1 MRLARLGRVM
11 KKRFLVCGIRGAER
25 RNVSNFFVS
34 KDDEGLRFCEALVSG
49 EGEAK
54 KILST
59 YEIDEIIVI
68 GSVSLL
74 GEKGASAAGVKMAL
88 NDGIDVMTADVS
100 NLSGFDFFRYRMTQF
115 TMGINIDLAD
125 SLDQI
130 EPARR
135 EELVAFAR
143 SLGTD
148 TSALLPALF
157 AGKSVR
163 SKFDKAASSLSLED
177 LDWLFRY
184 LFCETG
190 SFSRMSPQSQNLAVP
205 ISFVPIS
212 SSLGFEDVTLF
223 QDLIARLLQE
233 PGTEAELYVDLH
245 GLPTEASAVC
255 ASTLYSLSDDPNAR
269 IHIAATASV
278 HHADLPGFSWVD
290 MQQRHYRIDKLM
302 AGIRSFLNN
311 GKTDILRSYWD
322 EAKQAN
328 PKLENRY
335 VDEILMAMGYV
346 DAGISLCNIDELAT
360 GLLALRRLLNHPEQ
374 APEASQE
381 EDAFVVMM
389 LRESVLRDYG
399 ALMDETGGGLDP
411 FELVKWGFSKKF
423 FQQVI
428 TIIESLIPAQLIA
441 RGVLYPATSDEE
453 VLAYKKAVNMHYWDG
468 LPSQRWTFK
477 DLDHYFIKFYARFAV
492 DYRNRAVPPNTQY
505 ARARVASVFGKSLEQ
520 FNVLP
525 AHSLLTD
532 ENLLADILER
542 YYSLGSFRNT
552 VNHAERVD
560 DVASSLAPVS
570 PIWKQAETLIGGF
583 IECYEK
589 VLAAIG
595 DRHPDDLKP
604 LVQAEFKEYFFNHG
618 PKCDPDYNMVA
629 GYIANNRARPRRP
642 SFGQGAGNANAGN
655 GGPRGGNS
663 GANRTGNGNGG
674 NRGGNGNGS
683 GGGNGGGNRTGN
695 GNGGFQGTTSAP
707 VPGAPGGENMTVTVS
722 LPKTAFEQLK
732 SAGSGPKGGKQK
744 KGEVVVRIS
753 FE

>member
-1 MRLARLGRVM
+1 M

-25 RNVSNFFVS
+25 RNVSSFFVS
-34 KDDEGLRFCEALVSG
+34 KEDEGLRFCEALVSG

-59 YEIDEIIVI
+59 YEIDEIIVV

-74 GEKGASAAGVKMAL
+74 GEKGAAAAGKKMAL
-88 NDGIDVMTADVS
+88 NDDIDVMTADVS

-115 TMGINIDLAD
+115 TMGVSIDLAD
-125 SLDQI
+125 SLGEMD
-130 EPARR
+130 PARR

-163 SKFDKAASSLSLED
+163 SKFDKAAGELSLED

-184 LFCETG
+184 LYCETG
-190 SFSRMSPQSQNLAVP
+190 SFSRMCPKTQNLSVP

-223 QDLIARLLQE
+223 QDLIASLLKE
-233 PGTEAELYVDLH
+233 PGTEAELYIDFH
-245 GLPTEASAVC
+245 GLPTEAAGVC

-269 IHIAATASV
+269 IHIAGSASV
-278 HHADLPGFSWVD
+278 HNADLPGFSWVD

-311 GKTDILRSYWD
+311 GKTDILRSYWE
-322 EAKQAN
+322 EAKLAN
-328 PKLENRY
+328 PKLENHY

-346 DAGISLCNIDELAT
+346 DAGISLCNTDELMT

-374 APEASQE
+374 APEPSQE

-399 ALMDETGGGLDP
+399 ALMDDSAEGLDP

-441 RGVLYPATSDEE
+441 RGVIYPATTDEE

-468 LPSQRWTFK
+468 LPSQRWMFK
-477 DLDHYFIKFYARFAV
+477 DLDHYFVKFYARFAV
-492 DYRNRAVPPNTQY
+492 DYRSRAVPPNTQY
-505 ARARVASVFGKSLEQ
+505 TRARVASVFGRSLEQ
-520 FNVLP
+520 MNVLP
-525 AHSLLTD
+525 AHSLLAD
-532 ENLLADILER
+532 EDLLADILER
-542 YYSLGSFRNT
+542 YYNLGSFRNT
-552 VNHAERVD
+552 VNHAERID
-560 DVASSLAPVS
+560 DAATSLEPVS
-570 PIWKQAETLIGGF
+570 PIWKQAEKLIGGF

-595 DRHPDDLKP
+595 DKRPDDLKP

-618 PKCDPDYNMVA
+618 PKCDPEYNTVV
-629 GYIANNRARPRRP
+629 GYTANNRARPRRRN
-642 SFGQGAGNANAGN
+642 F
-655 GGPRGGNS
+655 GGP
-663 GANRTGNGNGG
+663 
-674 NRGGNGNGS
+674 NRGGNGNG
-683 GGGNGGGNRTGN
+683 GGYRGGNGGGYR
-695 GNGGFQGTTSAP
+695 GNGGNNNGGYQGSTSAP
-707 VPGAPGGENMTVTVS
+707 VPGAAAGENVTVTVS
-722 LPKTAFEQLK
+722 LPKSALDDLK
-732 SAGSGPKGGKQK
+732 SDKSK
-744 KGEVVVRIS
+744 KGELVVRLS

>member
-1 MRLARLGRVM
+1 M

-25 RNVSNFFVS
+25 RNVSSFFVS
-34 KDDEGLRFCEALVSG
+34 KEDEGLRFCEALVSG

-59 YEIDEIIVI
+59 YEIDEIIVV

-74 GEKGASAAGVKMAL
+74 GEKGAAAAGKKMAL
-88 NDGIDVMTADVS
+88 NDDIDVMTADVS

-115 TMGINIDLAD
+115 TMGVSIDLAD
-125 SLDQI
+125 SLGEMD
-130 EPARR
+130 PARR

-163 SKFDKAASSLSLED
+163 SKFDKAAGELSLED

-184 LFCETG
+184 LYCETG
-190 SFSRMSPQSQNLAVP
+190 SFSRMCPKTQNLSVP

-223 QDLIARLLQE
+223 QDLIASLLKE
-233 PGTEAELYVDLH
+233 PGTEAELYIDFH
-245 GLPTEASAVC
+245 GLPTEAAGVC

-269 IHIAATASV
+269 IHIAASASV

-311 GKTDILRSYWD
+311 GKTDILRSYWE
-322 EAKQAN
+322 EAKLAN
-328 PKLENRY
+328 PKLENHY

-346 DAGISLCNIDELAT
+346 DAGISLCNTDELMT

-374 APEASQE
+374 APEPSQE

-399 ALMDETGGGLDP
+399 ALMDDSAEGLDP

-441 RGVLYPATSDEE
+441 RGVIYPATTDEE

-468 LPSQRWTFK
+468 LPSQRWMFK
-477 DLDHYFIKFYARFAV
+477 DLDHYFVKFYARFAV
-492 DYRNRAVPPNTQY
+492 DYRSRAVPPNTQY
-505 ARARVASVFGKSLEQ
+505 TRARVASVFGKSLEQ
-520 FNVLP
+520 MNVLP

-542 YYSLGSFRNT
+542 YYNLGSFRNT
-552 VNHAERVD
+552 VNHAERID
-560 DVASSLAPVS
+560 DAATSLEPVS
-570 PIWKQAETLIGGF
+570 PIWKQAEKLIGGF

-595 DRHPDDLKP
+595 DKRPDDLKP

-618 PKCDPDYNMVA
+618 PKCDPEYNTVV
-629 GYIANNRARPRRP
+629 GYTANNRARPRRRN
-642 SFGQGAGNANAGN
+642 F
-655 GGPRGGNS
+655 GGP
-663 GANRTGNGNGG
+663 
-674 NRGGNGNGS
+674 NRGGNGNG
-683 GGGNGGGNRTGN
+683 GGYRGNGGGYR
-695 GNGGFQGTTSAP
+695 GNGGNNNGGHQGSTSAS
-707 VPGAPGGENMTVTVS
+707 VPGAAAGENVTVTVS
-722 LPKTAFEQLK
+722 LPKSALDDLK
-732 SAGSGPKGGKQK
+732 SDKSK
-744 KGEVVVRIS
+744 KGELVVRLS

>member
-1 MRLARLGRVM
+1 M

-25 RNVSNFFVS
+25 RNVSSFFVS
-34 KDDEGLRFCEALVSG
+34 KEDEGLRFCEALVSG

-59 YEIDEIIVI
+59 YEIDEIIVV

-74 GEKGASAAGVKMAL
+74 GEKGAAAAGKKMAL
-88 NDGIDVMTADVS
+88 NDDIDVMTADVS

-115 TMGINIDLAD
+115 TMGVSIDLAD
-125 SLDQI
+125 SLGEMD
-130 EPARR
+130 PARR

-163 SKFDKAASSLSLED
+163 SKFDKAAGELSLED

-184 LFCETG
+184 LYCETG
-190 SFSRMSPQSQNLAVP
+190 SFSRMCPKTQNLSVP

-223 QDLIARLLQE
+223 QDLIASLLKE
-233 PGTEAELYVDLH
+233 PGTEAELYIDFH
-245 GLPTEASAVC
+245 GLPTEAAGVC

-269 IHIAATASV
+269 IHIAASASV

-311 GKTDILRSYWD
+311 GKTDILRSYWE
-322 EAKQAN
+322 EAKLAN
-328 PKLENRY
+328 PKLENHY

-346 DAGISLCNIDELAT
+346 DAGISLCNTDELMT

-374 APEASQE
+374 APEPSQE

-399 ALMDETGGGLDP
+399 ALMDDTAEGLDP

-441 RGVLYPATSDEE
+441 RGVIYPAATDEE

-468 LPSQRWTFK
+468 LPSQRWMFK
-477 DLDHYFIKFYARFAV
+477 DLDHYFVKFYARFAV
-492 DYRNRAVPPNTQY
+492 DYRSRAVPPNTQY
-505 ARARVASVFGKSLEQ
+505 TRARVASVFGKSLEQ
-520 FNVLP
+520 MNVLP

-542 YYSLGSFRNT
+542 YYNLGSFRNT
-552 VNHAERVD
+552 VNHAERID
-560 DVASSLAPVS
+560 DAATSLEPVS
-570 PIWKQAETLIGGF
+570 PIWKQAEKLIGGF

-595 DRHPDDLKP
+595 DKRPDDLKP

-618 PKCDPDYNMVA
+618 PKCDPEYNTVV
-629 GYIANNRARPRRP
+629 GYTANNRARPRRRN
-642 SFGQGAGNANAGN
+642 F
-655 GGPRGGNS
+655 GGP
-663 GANRTGNGNGG
+663 
-674 NRGGNGNGS
+674 NRGGNGNG
-683 GGGNGGGNRTGN
+683 GGGYRGGNGGGYR
-695 GNGGFQGTTSAP
+695 GNGGNNNGGYQGSTSAP
-707 VPGAPGGENMTVTVS
+707 VPGAAAGENVTVTVS
-722 LPKTAFEQLK
+722 LPKSALDDLK
-732 SAGSGPKGGKQK
+732 SDKSK
-744 KGEVVVRIS
+744 KGELVVRLS

>member
-1 MRLARLGRVM
+1 M

-25 RNVSNFFVS
+25 RNVSSFFVS
-34 KDDEGLRFCEALVSG
+34 KEDEGLRFCEALVSG

-59 YEIDEIIVI
+59 YEIDEIIVV

-74 GEKGASAAGVKMAL
+74 GEKGAAAAGKKMAL
-88 NDGIDVMTADVS
+88 NDDIDVMTADVS

-115 TMGINIDLAD
+115 TMGVSIDLAD
-125 SLDQI
+125 SLGEMD
-130 EPARR
+130 PARR

-163 SKFDKAASSLSLED
+163 SKFDKGAGELSLED

-184 LFCETG
+184 LYCETG
-190 SFSRMSPQSQNLAVP
+190 SFSRMCPKTQNLSVP

-223 QDLIARLLQE
+223 QDLIASLLKE
-233 PGTEAELYVDLH
+233 PGTEAELYIDFH
-245 GLPTEASAVC
+245 GLPTEAAGVC

-269 IHIAATASV
+269 IHIAASASV

-311 GKTDILRSYWD
+311 GKTDILRSYWE
-322 EAKQAN
+322 EAKLAN
-328 PKLENRY
+328 PKLENHY

-346 DAGISLCNIDELAT
+346 DAGISLCNTDELMT

-374 APEASQE
+374 APEPSQE

-399 ALMDETGGGLDP
+399 ALMDDSAEGLDP

-441 RGVLYPATSDEE
+441 RGVIYPATTDEE

-468 LPSQRWTFK
+468 LPSQRWMFK
-477 DLDHYFIKFYARFAV
+477 DLDHYFVKFYARFAV
-492 DYRNRAVPPNTQY
+492 DYRSRAVPPNTQY
-505 ARARVASVFGKSLEQ
+505 TRARVASVFGKSLEQ
-520 FNVLP
+520 MNVLP

-542 YYSLGSFRNT
+542 YYNLGSFRNT
-552 VNHAERVD
+552 VNHAERID
-560 DVASSLAPVS
+560 DAATSLEPVS
-570 PIWKQAETLIGGF
+570 PIWKQAEKLIGGF

-595 DRHPDDLKP
+595 DKRPDDLKP

-618 PKCDPDYNMVA
+618 PKCDPEYNTVV
-629 GYIANNRARPRRP
+629 GYTANNRARPRRRN
-642 SFGQGAGNANAGN
+642 F
-655 GGPRGGNS
+655 GGP
-663 GANRTGNGNGG
+663 
-674 NRGGNGNGS
+674 NRGGNGNG
-683 GGGNGGGNRTGN
+683 GGGYRGGNGGGYRGGSGN
-695 GNGGFQGTTSAP
+695 NNGGYQGSTSAP
-707 VPGAPGGENMTVTVS
+707 VPGAAAGENVTVTVS
-722 LPKTAFEQLK
+722 LPKSALDDLK
-732 SAGSGPKGGKQK
+732 SDKSK
-744 KGEVVVRIS
+744 KGELVVRLS

>member
-1 MRLARLGRVM
+1 M

-25 RNVSNFFVS
+25 RNVSSFFVS
-34 KDDEGLRFCEALVSG
+34 KEDEGLRFCEALVSG

-59 YEIDEIIVI
+59 YEIDEIIVV

-74 GEKGASAAGVKMAL
+74 GEKGAAAAGKKMAL
-88 NDGIDVMTADVS
+88 NDDIDVMTADVS

-115 TMGINIDLAD
+115 TMDVSIDLAD
-125 SLDQI
+125 SLGEMD
-130 EPARR
+130 PARR

-163 SKFDKAASSLSLED
+163 SKFDKGAGELSLED

-184 LFCETG
+184 LYCETG
-190 SFSRMSPQSQNLAVP
+190 SFSRMCPKTQNLSVP

-223 QDLIARLLQE
+223 QDLIASLLKE
-233 PGTEAELYVDLH
+233 PGTEAELYIDFH
-245 GLPTEASAVC
+245 GLPTEAAGVC

-269 IHIAATASV
+269 IHIAASASV

-311 GKTDILRSYWD
+311 GKTDILRSYWE
-322 EAKQAN
+322 EAKLAN
-328 PKLENRY
+328 PKLENHY

-346 DAGISLCNIDELAT
+346 DAGISLCNTDELMT

-374 APEASQE
+374 APEPSQE

-399 ALMDETGGGLDP
+399 ALMDDTAEGLDP

-441 RGVLYPATSDEE
+441 RGVIYPATTDEE

-468 LPSQRWTFK
+468 LPSQRWMFK
-477 DLDHYFIKFYARFAV
+477 DLDHYFVKFYARFAV
-492 DYRNRAVPPNTQY
+492 DYRSRAVPPNTQY
-505 ARARVASVFGKSLEQ
+505 TRARVASVFGKSLEQ
-520 FNVLP
+520 MNVLP

-542 YYSLGSFRNT
+542 YYNLGSFRNT
-552 VNHAERVD
+552 VNHAERID
-560 DVASSLAPVS
+560 DAATSLEPVS
-570 PIWKQAETLIGGF
+570 PIWKQAEKLIGGF

-595 DRHPDDLKP
+595 DKRPDDLKP

-618 PKCDPDYNMVA
+618 PKCDPEYNTVV
-629 GYIANNRARPRRP
+629 GYTANNRARPRRRN
-642 SFGQGAGNANAGN
+642 F
-655 GGPRGGNS
+655 GGP
-663 GANRTGNGNGG
+663 
-674 NRGGNGNGS
+674 NRGGNGNG
-683 GGGNGGGNRTGN
+683 GGYRGNGGGYR
-695 GNGGFQGTTSAP
+695 GNGGNNNGGHQGSTSAP
-707 VPGAPGGENMTVTVS
+707 VPGAAAGENVTVTVS
-722 LPKTAFEQLK
+722 LPKSALDDLK
-732 SAGSGPKGGKQK
+732 PDKSK
-744 KGEVVVRIS
+744 KGELVVRLS

>member
-1 MRLARLGRVM
+1 M

-25 RNVSNFFVS
+25 RNVSSFFVS
-34 KDDEGLRFCEALVSG
+34 KEDEGLRFCEALVSG

-59 YEIDEIIVI
+59 YEIDEIIVV

-74 GEKGASAAGVKMAL
+74 GEKGAAAAGKKMAL
-88 NDGIDVMTADVS
+88 NDDIDVMTADVS

-115 TMGINIDLAD
+115 TMGVSIDLAD
-125 SLDQI
+125 SLGEMD
-130 EPARR
+130 PARR

-163 SKFDKAASSLSLED
+163 SKFDKGAGELSLED

-184 LFCETG
+184 LYCETG
-190 SFSRMSPQSQNLAVP
+190 SFSRMCPKTQNLSVP

-223 QDLIARLLQE
+223 QDLIASLLKE
-233 PGTEAELYVDLH
+233 PGTEAELYIDFH
-245 GLPTEASAVC
+245 GLPTEAAGVC

-269 IHIAATASV
+269 IHIAASASV

-311 GKTDILRSYWD
+311 GKTDILRSYWE
-322 EAKQAN
+322 EAKLAN
-328 PKLENRY
+328 PKLENHY

-346 DAGISLCNIDELAT
+346 DAGISLCNTDELMT

-374 APEASQE
+374 APEPSQE

-399 ALMDETGGGLDP
+399 ALMDDSAEGLDP

-441 RGVLYPATSDEE
+441 RGVIYPATSDEE

-468 LPSQRWTFK
+468 LPSQRWMFK
-477 DLDHYFIKFYARFAV
+477 DLDHYFVKFYARFAV
-492 DYRNRAVPPNTQY
+492 DYRSRAVPPNTQY
-505 ARARVASVFGKSLEQ
+505 TRARVASVFGKSLEQ
-520 FNVLP
+520 MNVLP
-525 AHSLLTD
+525 AHSLLAD

-542 YYSLGSFRNT
+542 YYNLGSFRNT
-552 VNHAERVD
+552 VNHAERID
-560 DVASSLAPVS
+560 DAATSLEPVS
-570 PIWKQAETLIGGF
+570 PIWKQAEKLIGGF

-595 DRHPDDLKP
+595 DKRPDDLKP

-618 PKCDPDYNMVA
+618 PKCDPEYNTVV
-629 GYIANNRARPRRP
+629 GYTANNRARPRRRN
-642 SFGQGAGNANAGN
+642 F
-655 GGPRGGNS
+655 GGP
-663 GANRTGNGNGG
+663 
-674 NRGGNGNGS
+674 NRGGNGNG
-683 GGGNGGGNRTGN
+683 GGGYRGGNGGGYRGGSGN
-695 GNGGFQGTTSAP
+695 NNGGHQGSTSAP
-707 VPGAPGGENMTVTVS
+707 VPGAAAGENVTVTVS
-722 LPKTAFEQLK
+722 LPKSALDDLK
-732 SAGSGPKGGKQK
+732 SDKSK
-744 KGEVVVRIS
+744 KGELVVRLS

>member
-1 MRLARLGRVM
+1 M

-25 RNVSNFFVS
+25 RNVSSFFVS
-34 KDDEGLRFCEALVSG
+34 KEDEGLRFCEALVSG

-59 YEIDEIIVI
+59 YEIDEIIVV

-74 GEKGASAAGVKMAL
+74 GEKGAAAAGKKMAL
-88 NDGIDVMTADVS
+88 NDDIDVMTADVS

-115 TMGINIDLAD
+115 TMGVSIDLAD
-125 SLDQI
+125 SLGEMD
-130 EPARR
+130 PARR

-163 SKFDKAASSLSLED
+163 SKFDKGAGELSLED

-184 LFCETG
+184 LYCETG
-190 SFSRMSPQSQNLAVP
+190 SFSRMCPKTQNLSVP

-223 QDLIARLLQE
+223 QDLIASLLKE
-233 PGTEAELYVDLH
+233 PGTEAELYIDFH
-245 GLPTEASAVC
+245 GLPTEAAGVC

-269 IHIAATASV
+269 IHIAASASV

-311 GKTDILRSYWD
+311 GKTDILRSYWE
-322 EAKQAN
+322 EAKLAN
-328 PKLENRY
+328 PKLENHY

-346 DAGISLCNIDELAT
+346 DAGISLCNTDELMT

-374 APEASQE
+374 APEPSQE

-399 ALMDETGGGLDP
+399 ALMDDSAEGLDP

-441 RGVLYPATSDEE
+441 RGVIYPATSDEE

-468 LPSQRWTFK
+468 LPSQRWMFK
-477 DLDHYFIKFYARFAV
+477 DLDHYFVKFYARFAV
-492 DYRNRAVPPNTQY
+492 DYRSRAVPPNTQY
-505 ARARVASVFGKSLEQ
+505 TRARVASVFGKSLEQ
-520 FNVLP
+520 MNVLP
-525 AHSLLTD
+525 AHSLLAD

-542 YYSLGSFRNT
+542 YYNLGSFRNT
-552 VNHAERVD
+552 VNHAERID
-560 DVASSLAPVS
+560 DAATSLEPVS
-570 PIWKQAETLIGGF
+570 PIWKQAEKLIGGF

-595 DRHPDDLKP
+595 DKRPDDLKP

-618 PKCDPDYNMVA
+618 PKCDPEYNTVV
-629 GYIANNRARPRRP
+629 GYTANNRARPRRRN
-642 SFGQGAGNANAGN
+642 F
-655 GGPRGGNS
+655 GGP
-663 GANRTGNGNGG
+663 
-674 NRGGNGNGS
+674 NRGGNGNG
-683 GGGNGGGNRTGN
+683 GGGYRGGNGGGGYR
-695 GNGGFQGTTSAP
+695 GNGGNNNGGHQGSTSAP
-707 VPGAPGGENMTVTVS
+707 VPGAAAGENVTVTVS
-722 LPKTAFEQLK
+722 LPKSALDDLK
-732 SAGSGPKGGKQK
+732 SDKSK
-744 KGEVVVRIS
+744 KGELVVRLS

>member
-1 MRLARLGRVM
+1 M

-25 RNVSNFFVS
+25 RNVSSFFVS
-34 KDDEGLRFCEALVSG
+34 KEDEGLRFCEALVSG

-59 YEIDEIIVI
+59 YEIDEIIVV

-74 GEKGASAAGVKMAL
+74 GEKGAAAAGKKMAL
-88 NDGIDVMTADVS
+88 NDDIDVMTADVS

-115 TMGINIDLAD
+115 TMGVSIDLAD
-125 SLDQI
+125 SLGEMD
-130 EPARR
+130 PARR

-163 SKFDKAASSLSLED
+163 SKFDKGAGELSLED

-184 LFCETG
+184 LYCETG
-190 SFSRMSPQSQNLAVP
+190 SFSRMCPKTQNLSVP

-223 QDLIARLLQE
+223 QDLIASLLKE
-233 PGTEAELYVDLH
+233 PGTEAELYIDFH
-245 GLPTEASAVC
+245 GLPTEAAGVC

-269 IHIAATASV
+269 IHIAASASV

-311 GKTDILRSYWD
+311 GKTDILRSYWE
-322 EAKQAN
+322 EAKLAN
-328 PKLENRY
+328 PKLENHY

-346 DAGISLCNIDELAT
+346 DAGISLCNTDELMT

-374 APEASQE
+374 APEPSQE

-399 ALMDETGGGLDP
+399 ALMDDSAEGLDP

-441 RGVLYPATSDEE
+441 RGVIYPATSDEE

-468 LPSQRWTFK
+468 LPSQRWMFK
-477 DLDHYFIKFYARFAV
+477 DLDHYFVKFYARFAV
-492 DYRNRAVPPNTQY
+492 DYRSRAVPPNTQY
-505 ARARVASVFGKSLEQ
+505 TRARVASVFGKSLEQ
-520 FNVLP
+520 MNVLP
-525 AHSLLTD
+525 AHSLLAD
-532 ENLLADILER
+532 EDLLADILER
-542 YYSLGSFRNT
+542 YYNLGSFRNT
-552 VNHAERVD
+552 VNHAERID
-560 DVASSLAPVS
+560 DAATSLEPVS
-570 PIWKQAETLIGGF
+570 PIWKQAEKLIGGF

-595 DRHPDDLKP
+595 DKRPDDLKP

-618 PKCDPDYNMVA
+618 PKCDPEYNTVV
-629 GYIANNRARPRRP
+629 GYTANNRARPRRRN
-642 SFGQGAGNANAGN
+642 F
-655 GGPRGGNS
+655 GGP
-663 GANRTGNGNGG
+663 
-674 NRGGNGNGS
+674 NRGGNGNG
-683 GGGNGGGNRTGN
+683 GGGYRGGNGGGGYRGGSGN
-695 GNGGFQGTTSAP
+695 NNGGYQGSTSAP
-707 VPGAPGGENMTVTVS
+707 VPGAAAGENVTVTVS
-722 LPKTAFEQLK
+722 LPKSALDDLK
-732 SAGSGPKGGKQK
+732 SDKSK
-744 KGEVVVRIS
+744 KGELVVRLS

>member
-1 MRLARLGRVM
+1 M

-25 RNVSNFFVS
+25 RNVSSFFVS
-34 KDDEGLRFCEALVSG
+34 KEDEGLRFCEALVSG

-59 YEIDEIIVI
+59 YEIDEIIVV

-74 GEKGASAAGVKMAL
+74 GEKGAAAAGKKMAL
-88 NDGIDVMTADVS
+88 NDDIDVMTADVS

-115 TMGINIDLAD
+115 TMGVSIDLAD
-125 SLDQI
+125 SLGEMD
-130 EPARR
+130 PARR

-163 SKFDKAASSLSLED
+163 SKFDKGAGELSLED

-184 LFCETG
+184 LYCETG
-190 SFSRMSPQSQNLAVP
+190 SFSRMCPKTQNLSVP

-223 QDLIARLLQE
+223 QDLIASLLKE
-233 PGTEAELYVDLH
+233 PGTEAELYIDFH
-245 GLPTEASAVC
+245 GLPTEAAGVC

-269 IHIAATASV
+269 IHIAASASV

-311 GKTDILRSYWD
+311 GKTDILRSYWE
-322 EAKQAN
+322 EAKLAN
-328 PKLENRY
+328 PKLENHY

-346 DAGISLCNIDELAT
+346 DAGISLCNTDELMT

-374 APEASQE
+374 APEPSQE

-399 ALMDETGGGLDP
+399 ALMDDTAEGLDP

-441 RGVLYPATSDEE
+441 RGVIYPATSDEE

-468 LPSQRWTFK
+468 LPSQRWMFK
-477 DLDHYFIKFYARFAV
+477 DLDHYFVKFYARFAV
-492 DYRNRAVPPNTQY
+492 DYRSRAVPPNTQY
-505 ARARVASVFGKSLEQ
+505 TRARVASVFGKSLEQ
-520 FNVLP
+520 MNVLP
-525 AHSLLTD
+525 AHSLLAD
-532 ENLLADILER
+532 EDLLADILER
-542 YYSLGSFRNT
+542 YYNLGSFRNT
-552 VNHAERVD
+552 VNHAERID
-560 DVASSLAPVS
+560 DAATSLEPVS
-570 PIWKQAETLIGGF
+570 PIWKQAEKLIGGF

-595 DRHPDDLKP
+595 DKRPDDLKP

-618 PKCDPDYNMVA
+618 PKCDPEYNTVV
-629 GYIANNRARPRRP
+629 GYTANNRARPRRRN
-642 SFGQGAGNANAGN
+642 F
-655 GGPRGGNS
+655 GGP
-663 GANRTGNGNGG
+663 
-674 NRGGNGNGS
+674 NRGGNGNG
-683 GGGNGGGNRTGN
+683 GGGYRGGNGGGGYR
-695 GNGGFQGTTSAP
+695 GNGGNNNGGHQGSTSAP
-707 VPGAPGGENMTVTVS
+707 VPGAAAGENVTVTVS
-722 LPKTAFEQLK
+722 LPKSALDDLK
-732 SAGSGPKGGKQK
+732 SDKSK
-744 KGEVVVRIS
+744 KGELVVRLS

>member
-1 MRLARLGRVM
+1 M

-25 RNVSNFFVS
+25 RNVSSFFVS
-34 KDDEGLRFCEALVSG
+34 KEDEGLRFCEALVSG

-59 YEIDEIIVI
+59 YEIDEIIVV

-74 GEKGASAAGVKMAL
+74 GEKGAAAAGKKMAL
-88 NDGIDVMTADVS
+88 NDDIDVMTADVS

-115 TMGINIDLAD
+115 TMGVSIDLAD
-125 SLDQI
+125 SLGEMD
-130 EPARR
+130 PARR

-163 SKFDKAASSLSLED
+163 SKFDKAAGELSLED

-184 LFCETG
+184 LYCETG
-190 SFSRMSPQSQNLAVP
+190 SFSRMCPKTQNLSVP

-223 QDLIARLLQE
+223 QDLIASLLKE
-233 PGTEAELYVDLH
+233 PGTEAELYIDFH
-245 GLPTEASAVC
+245 GLPTEAAGVC

-269 IHIAATASV
+269 IHIAASASV

-311 GKTDILRSYWD
+311 GKTDILRSYWE
-322 EAKQAN
+322 EAKLAN
-328 PKLENRY
+328 PKLENHY

-346 DAGISLCNIDELAT
+346 DAGISLCNTDELMT

-374 APEASQE
+374 APEPSQE

-399 ALMDETGGGLDP
+399 ALMDDSAEGLDP

-441 RGVLYPATSDEE
+441 RGVIYPATTDEE
-453 VLAYKKAVNMHYWDG
+453 VLAYKKAVNLHYWDG
-468 LPSQRWTFK
+468 LPSQRWMFK
-477 DLDHYFIKFYARFAV
+477 DLDHYFVKFYARFAV
-492 DYRNRAVPPNTQY
+492 DYRSRAVPPNTQY
-505 ARARVASVFGKSLEQ
+505 TRARVASVFGKSLEQ
-520 FNVLP
+520 MNVLP

-542 YYSLGSFRNT
+542 YYNLGSFRNT
-552 VNHAERVD
+552 VNHAERID
-560 DVASSLAPVS
+560 DAATSLEPVS
-570 PIWKQAETLIGGF
+570 PIWKQAEKLIGGF

-595 DRHPDDLKP
+595 DKRPDDLKP

-618 PKCDPDYNMVA
+618 PKCDPEYNTVV
-629 GYIANNRARPRRP
+629 GYTANNRARPRRRN
-642 SFGQGAGNANAGN
+642 F
-655 GGPRGGNS
+655 GGP
-663 GANRTGNGNGG
+663 
-674 NRGGNGNGS
+674 NRGGNGNG
-683 GGGNGGGNRTGN
+683 GGGYRGGNGGGYR
-695 GNGGFQGTTSAP
+695 GNGGNNNGGYQGSTSAP
-707 VPGAPGGENMTVTVS
+707 VPGAAAGENVTVTVS
-722 LPKTAFEQLK
+722 LPKSALDDLK
-732 SAGSGPKGGKQK
+732 SDKSK
-744 KGEVVVRIS
+744 KGEFVVRLS

>member
-1 MRLARLGRVM
+1 M

-25 RNVSNFFVS
+25 RNVSSFFVS
-34 KDDEGLRFCEALVSG
+34 KEDEGLRFCEALVSG

-59 YEIDEIIVI
+59 YEIDEIIVV

-74 GEKGASAAGVKMAL
+74 GEKGAAAAGKKMAL
-88 NDGIDVMTADVS
+88 NDDIDVMTADVS

-115 TMGINIDLAD
+115 TMGVSIDLAD
-125 SLDQI
+125 SLGEMD
-130 EPARR
+130 PARR

-163 SKFDKAASSLSLED
+163 SKFDKGAGELSLED

-184 LFCETG
+184 LYCETG
-190 SFSRMSPQSQNLAVP
+190 SFSRMCPKTQNLSVP

-223 QDLIARLLQE
+223 QDLIASLLKE
-233 PGTEAELYVDLH
+233 PGTEAELYIDFH
-245 GLPTEASAVC
+245 GLPTEAAGVC

-269 IHIAATASV
+269 IHIAASASV

-311 GKTDILRSYWD
+311 GKTDILRSYWE
-322 EAKQAN
+322 EAKLAN
-328 PKLENRY
+328 PKLENHY

-346 DAGISLCNIDELAT
+346 DAGISLCNTDELMT

-374 APEASQE
+374 APEPSQE

-399 ALMDETGGGLDP
+399 ALMDDSAEGLDP

-441 RGVLYPATSDEE
+441 RGVIYPATSDEE

-468 LPSQRWTFK
+468 LPSQRWMFK
-477 DLDHYFIKFYARFAV
+477 DLDHYFVKFYARFAV
-492 DYRNRAVPPNTQY
+492 DYRSRAVPPNTQY
-505 ARARVASVFGKSLEQ
+505 TRARVASVFGKSLEQ
-520 FNVLP
+520 MNVLP
-525 AHSLLTD
+525 AHSLLAD

-542 YYSLGSFRNT
+542 YYNLGSFRNT
-552 VNHAERVD
+552 VNHAERID
-560 DVASSLAPVS
+560 DAATSLEPVS
-570 PIWKQAETLIGGF
+570 PIWKQAEKLIGGF

-595 DRHPDDLKP
+595 DKRPDDLKP

-618 PKCDPDYNMVA
+618 PKCDPEYNTVV
-629 GYIANNRARPRRP
+629 GYTANNRARPRRRN
-642 SFGQGAGNANAGN
+642 F
-655 GGPRGGNS
+655 GGP
-663 GANRTGNGNGG
+663 
-674 NRGGNGNGS
+674 NRGGNGNG
-683 GGGNGGGNRTGN
+683 GGGYRGGNGGGGYRGGSGN
-695 GNGGFQGTTSAP
+695 NNGGYQGSTSAP
-707 VPGAPGGENMTVTVS
+707 VPGAAAGENVTVTVS
-722 LPKTAFEQLK
+722 LPKSALDDLK
-732 SAGSGPKGGKQK
+732 SDKSK
-744 KGEVVVRIS
+744 KGELVVRLS

>member
-1 MRLARLGRVM
+1 M

-25 RNVSNFFVS
+25 RNVSSFFVS
-34 KDDEGLRFCEALVSG
+34 KEDEGLRFCEALVSG

-59 YEIDEIIVI
+59 YEIDEIIVV

-74 GEKGASAAGVKMAL
+74 GEKGSAAAGKKMAL
-88 NDGIDVMTADVS
+88 NDDIDVMTADVS

-115 TMGINIDLAD
+115 TMGVSIDLAD
-125 SLDQI
+125 SLGEMD
-130 EPARR
+130 PARR

-163 SKFDKAASSLSLED
+163 SKFDKGAGELSLED

-184 LFCETG
+184 LYCETG
-190 SFSRMSPQSQNLAVP
+190 SFSRMCPKTQNLSVP

-223 QDLIARLLQE
+223 QDLIASLLKE
-233 PGTEAELYVDLH
+233 PGTEAELYIDFH
-245 GLPTEASAVC
+245 GLPTEAAGVC

-269 IHIAATASV
+269 IHIAASASV

-311 GKTDILRSYWD
+311 GKTDILRSYWE
-322 EAKQAN
+322 EAKLAN
-328 PKLENRY
+328 PKLENHY

-346 DAGISLCNIDELAT
+346 DAGISLCNTDELMT

-374 APEASQE
+374 APEPSQE

-399 ALMDETGGGLDP
+399 ALMDDSAEGLDP

-441 RGVLYPATSDEE
+441 RGVIYPATSDEE

-468 LPSQRWTFK
+468 LPSQRWMFK
-477 DLDHYFIKFYARFAV
+477 DLDHYFVKFYARFAV
-492 DYRNRAVPPNTQY
+492 DYRSRAVPPNTQY
-505 ARARVASVFGKSLEQ
+505 TRARVASVFGRSLEQ
-520 FNVLP
+520 MNVLP

-542 YYSLGSFRNT
+542 YYNLGSFRNT
-552 VNHAERVD
+552 VNHAERID
-560 DVASSLAPVS
+560 DAATSLEPVS
-570 PIWKQAETLIGGF
+570 PIWKQAEKLIGGF

-595 DRHPDDLKP
+595 DKRPDDLKP

-618 PKCDPDYNMVA
+618 PKCDPEYNTVV
-629 GYIANNRARPRRP
+629 GYTANNRARPRRRN
-642 SFGQGAGNANAGN
+642 F
-655 GGPRGGNS
+655 GGPNRGS
-663 GANRTGNGNGG
+663 NGNGG
-674 NRGGNGNGS
+674 GGYR
-683 GGGNGGGNRTGN
+683 GGNGGGGYRGGSGN
-695 GNGGFQGTTSAP
+695 NNGGYQGSTSAP
-707 VPGAPGGENMTVTVS
+707 VPGAAAGENVTVTVS
-722 LPKTAFEQLK
+722 LPKSALDDLK
-732 SAGSGPKGGKQK
+732 SDKSK
-744 KGEVVVRIS
+744 KGELVVRLS

>member
-1 MRLARLGRVM
+1 M

-25 RNVSNFFVS
+25 RNVSSFFVS
-34 KDDEGLRFCEALVSG
+34 KEDEGLRFCEALVSG

-59 YEIDEIIVI
+59 YEIDEIIVV

-74 GEKGASAAGVKMAL
+74 GEKGAAAAGKKMAL
-88 NDGIDVMTADVS
+88 NDDIDVMTADVS

-115 TMGINIDLAD
+115 TMGVSIDLAD
-125 SLDQI
+125 SLGEMD
-130 EPARR
+130 PARR

-163 SKFDKAASSLSLED
+163 SKFDKAAGELSLED

-184 LFCETG
+184 LYCETG
-190 SFSRMSPQSQNLAVP
+190 SFSRMCPKTQNLSVP

-223 QDLIARLLQE
+223 QDLIASLLKE
-233 PGTEAELYVDLH
+233 PGTEAELYIDFH
-245 GLPTEASAVC
+245 GLPTEAAGVC

-269 IHIAATASV
+269 IHIAASASV

-311 GKTDILRSYWD
+311 GKTDILRSYWE
-322 EAKQAN
+322 EAKLAN
-328 PKLENRY
+328 PKLENHY

-346 DAGISLCNIDELAT
+346 DAGISLCNTDELMT

-374 APEASQE
+374 APEPSQE

-399 ALMDETGGGLDP
+399 ALMDDTAEGLDP

-441 RGVLYPATSDEE
+441 RGVIYPATTDEE

-468 LPSQRWTFK
+468 LPSQRWMFK
-477 DLDHYFIKFYARFAV
+477 DLDHYFVKFYARFAV
-492 DYRNRAVPPNTQY
+492 DYRSRAVPPNTQY
-505 ARARVASVFGKSLEQ
+505 TRARVASVFGKSLEQ
-520 FNVLP
+520 MNVLP

-542 YYSLGSFRNT
+542 YYNLGSFRNT
-552 VNHAERVD
+552 VNHAERID
-560 DVASSLAPVS
+560 DAATSLEPVS
-570 PIWKQAETLIGGF
+570 PIWKQAEKLIGGF

-589 VLAAIG
+589 VLATIG
-595 DRHPDDLKP
+595 DKRPDDLKP

-618 PKCDPDYNMVA
+618 PKCDPEYNTVV
-629 GYIANNRARPRRP
+629 GYTANNRARPRRRN
-642 SFGQGAGNANAGN
+642 F
-655 GGPRGGNS
+655 GGPNRGS
-663 GANRTGNGNGG
+663 NGNGG
-674 NRGGNGNGS
+674 GGYR
-683 GGGNGGGNRTGN
+683 GGNGGGGYRGGSGN
-695 GNGGFQGTTSAP
+695 NNGGYQGSTSAP
-707 VPGAPGGENMTVTVS
+707 VPGAAAGENVTVTVS
-722 LPKTAFEQLK
+722 LPKSALDDLK
-732 SAGSGPKGGKQK
+732 SDKSK
-744 KGEVVVRIS
+744 KGELVVRLS

>member
-1 MRLARLGRVM
+1 M

-25 RNVSNFFVS
+25 RNVSSFFVS
-34 KDDEGLRFCEALVSG
+34 KEDEGLRFCEALVSG

-59 YEIDEIIVI
+59 YEIDEIIVV

-74 GEKGASAAGVKMAL
+74 GEKGAAAAGKKMAL
-88 NDGIDVMTADVS
+88 NDDIDVMTADVS

-115 TMGINIDLAD
+115 TMGVSIDLAD
-125 SLDQI
+125 SLGEMD
-130 EPARR
+130 PARR

-163 SKFDKAASSLSLED
+163 SKFDKAAGELSLED

-184 LFCETG
+184 LYCETG
-190 SFSRMSPQSQNLAVP
+190 SFSRMCPKTQNLSVP

-223 QDLIARLLQE
+223 QDLIASLLKE
-233 PGTEAELYVDLH
+233 PGTEAELYIDFH
-245 GLPTEASAVC
+245 GLPTEAAGVC

-269 IHIAATASV
+269 IHIAASASV

-311 GKTDILRSYWD
+311 GKTDILRSYWE
-322 EAKQAN
+322 EAKLAN
-328 PKLENRY
+328 PKLENHY

-346 DAGISLCNIDELAT
+346 DAGISLCNTDELMT

-374 APEASQE
+374 APEPSQE

-399 ALMDETGGGLDP
+399 ALMDDTAEGLDP

-441 RGVLYPATSDEE
+441 RGVIYPATTDEE

-468 LPSQRWTFK
+468 LPSQRWMFK
-477 DLDHYFIKFYARFAV
+477 DLDHYFVKFYARFAV
-492 DYRNRAVPPNTQY
+492 DYRSRAVPPNTQY
-505 ARARVASVFGKSLEQ
+505 TRARVASVFGKSLEQ
-520 FNVLP
+520 MNVLP

-542 YYSLGSFRNT
+542 YYNLGSFRNT
-552 VNHAERVD
+552 VNHAERID
-560 DVASSLAPVS
+560 DAATSLEPVS
-570 PIWKQAETLIGGF
+570 PIWKQAEKLIGGF

-595 DRHPDDLKP
+595 DKRPDDLKP

-618 PKCDPDYNMVA
+618 PKCDPEYNTVV
-629 GYIANNRARPRRP
+629 GYTANNRARPRRRN
-642 SFGQGAGNANAGN
+642 F
-655 GGPRGGNS
+655 GGP
-663 GANRTGNGNGG
+663 
-674 NRGGNGNGS
+674 NRGGNGNG
-683 GGGNGGGNRTGN
+683 GGYRGNGGGYR
-695 GNGGFQGTTSAP
+695 GNGGNNNGGHQGSTSAP
-707 VPGAPGGENMTVTVS
+707 VPGAAAGENVTVTVS
-722 LPKTAFEQLK
+722 LPKSALDDLK
-732 SAGSGPKGGKQK
+732 PDKSK
-744 KGEVVVRIS
+744 KGELVVRLS

>member
-1 MRLARLGRVM
+1 M

-25 RNVSNFFVS
+25 RNVSSFFVS
-34 KDDEGLRFCEALVSG
+34 KEDEGLRFCEALVSG

-59 YEIDEIIVI
+59 YEIDEIIVV

-74 GEKGASAAGVKMAL
+74 GEKGAAAAGKKMAL
-88 NDGIDVMTADVS
+88 NDDIDVMTADVS

-115 TMGINIDLAD
+115 TMGVSIDLAD
-125 SLDQI
+125 SLGEMD
-130 EPARR
+130 PARR

-163 SKFDKAASSLSLED
+163 SKFDKGAGELSLED

-184 LFCETG
+184 LYCETG
-190 SFSRMSPQSQNLAVP
+190 SFSRMCPKTQNLSVP

-223 QDLIARLLQE
+223 QDLIASLLKE
-233 PGTEAELYVDLH
+233 PGTEAELYIDFH
-245 GLPTEASAVC
+245 GLPTEAAGVC

-269 IHIAATASV
+269 IHIAASASV

-311 GKTDILRSYWD
+311 GKTDILRSYWE
-322 EAKQAN
+322 EAKLAN
-328 PKLENRY
+328 PKLENHY

-346 DAGISLCNIDELAT
+346 DAGISLCNTDELMT

-374 APEASQE
+374 APEPSQE

-399 ALMDETGGGLDP
+399 ALMDDSAEGLDP

-441 RGVLYPATSDEE
+441 RGVIYPATSDEE

-468 LPSQRWTFK
+468 LPSQRWMFK
-477 DLDHYFIKFYARFAV
+477 DLDHYFVKFYARFAV
-492 DYRNRAVPPNTQY
+492 DYRSRAVPPNTQY
-505 ARARVASVFGKSLEQ
+505 TRARVASVFGRSLEQ
-520 FNVLP
+520 MNVLP

-542 YYSLGSFRNT
+542 YYNLGSFRNT
-552 VNHAERVD
+552 VNHAERID
-560 DVASSLAPVS
+560 DAATSLEPVS
-570 PIWKQAETLIGGF
+570 PIWKQAEKLIGGF

-595 DRHPDDLKP
+595 DKRPDDLKP

-618 PKCDPDYNMVA
+618 PKCDPEYNTVV
-629 GYIANNRARPRRP
+629 GYTANNRARPRRRN
-642 SFGQGAGNANAGN
+642 F
-655 GGPRGGNS
+655 GGPNRGS
-663 GANRTGNGNGG
+663 NGNGG
-674 NRGGNGNGS
+674 GGYR
-683 GGGNGGGNRTGN
+683 GGNGGGGYRGGSGN
-695 GNGGFQGTTSAP
+695 NNGGYQGSTSAP
-707 VPGAPGGENMTVTVS
+707 VPGAAAGENVTVTVS
-722 LPKTAFEQLK
+722 LPKSALDDLK
-732 SAGSGPKGGKQK
+732 SDKSK
-744 KGEVVVRIS
+744 KGELVVRLS

>member
-1 MRLARLGRVM
+1 M

-25 RNVSNFFVS
+25 RNVSSFFVS
-34 KDDEGLRFCEALVSG
+34 KEDEGLRFCEALVSG

-59 YEIDEIIVI
+59 YEIDEIIVV

-74 GEKGASAAGVKMAL
+74 GEKGAAAAGKKMAL
-88 NDGIDVMTADVS
+88 NDDIDVMTADVS

-115 TMGINIDLAD
+115 TMGVSIDLAD
-125 SLDQI
+125 SLGEMD
-130 EPARR
+130 PARR

-163 SKFDKAASSLSLED
+163 SKFDKGAGELSLED

-184 LFCETG
+184 LYCETG
-190 SFSRMSPQSQNLAVP
+190 SFSRMCPKTQNLSVP

-223 QDLIARLLQE
+223 QDLIASLLKE
-233 PGTEAELYVDLH
+233 PGTEAELYIDFH
-245 GLPTEASAVC
+245 GLPTEAAGVC

-269 IHIAATASV
+269 IHIAASASV

-311 GKTDILRSYWD
+311 GKTDILRSYWE
-322 EAKQAN
+322 EAKLAN
-328 PKLENRY
+328 PKLENHY

-346 DAGISLCNIDELAT
+346 DAGISLCNTDELMT

-374 APEASQE
+374 APEPSQE

-399 ALMDETGGGLDP
+399 ALMDDSAEGLDP

-441 RGVLYPATSDEE
+441 RGVIYPAASDEE

-468 LPSQRWTFK
+468 LPSQRWMFK
-477 DLDHYFIKFYARFAV
+477 DLDHYFVKFYARFAV
-492 DYRNRAVPPNTQY
+492 DYRSRAVPPNTQY
-505 ARARVASVFGKSLEQ
+505 TRARVASVFGKSLEQ
-520 FNVLP
+520 MNVLP
-525 AHSLLTD
+525 AHSLLAD

-542 YYSLGSFRNT
+542 YYNLGSFRNT
-552 VNHAERVD
+552 VNHAERID
-560 DVASSLAPVS
+560 DAATSLEPVS
-570 PIWKQAETLIGGF
+570 PIWKQAEKLIGGF

-595 DRHPDDLKP
+595 DKRPDDLKP

-618 PKCDPDYNMVA
+618 PKCDPEYNTVV
-629 GYIANNRARPRRP
+629 GYTANNRARPRRRN
-642 SFGQGAGNANAGN
+642 F
-655 GGPRGGNS
+655 GGP
-663 GANRTGNGNGG
+663 
-674 NRGGNGNGS
+674 NRGGNGNG
-683 GGGNGGGNRTGN
+683 GGGYRGGNGGGGYR
-695 GNGGFQGTTSAP
+695 GNGGNNNGGHQGSTSAP
-707 VPGAPGGENMTVTVS
+707 VPGAAAGENVTVTVS
-722 LPKTAFEQLK
+722 LPKSALDDLK
-732 SAGSGPKGGKQK
+732 SDKSK
-744 KGEVVVRIS
+744 KGELVVRLS

>member
-1 MRLARLGRVM
+1 M

-25 RNVSNFFVS
+25 RNVSSFFVS
-34 KDDEGLRFCEALVSG
+34 KEDEGLRFCEALVSG

-59 YEIDEIIVI
+59 YEIDEIIVV

-74 GEKGASAAGVKMAL
+74 GEKGAAAAGKKMAL
-88 NDGIDVMTADVS
+88 NDDIDVMTADVS

-115 TMGINIDLAD
+115 TMGVSIDLAD
-125 SLDQI
+125 SLGEMD
-130 EPARR
+130 PARR

-163 SKFDKAASSLSLED
+163 SKFDKAAGELSLED

-184 LFCETG
+184 LYCETG
-190 SFSRMSPQSQNLAVP
+190 SFSRMCPKTQNLSVP

-223 QDLIARLLQE
+223 QDLIASLLKE
-233 PGTEAELYVDLH
+233 PGTEAELYIDFH
-245 GLPTEASAVC
+245 GLPTEAAGVC

-269 IHIAATASV
+269 IHIAASASV

-311 GKTDILRSYWD
+311 GKTDILRSYWE
-322 EAKQAN
+322 EAKLAN
-328 PKLENRY
+328 PKLENHY

-346 DAGISLCNIDELAT
+346 DAGISLCNTDELMT

-374 APEASQE
+374 APEPSQE

-399 ALMDETGGGLDP
+399 ALMDDSAEGLDP

-441 RGVLYPATSDEE
+441 RGVIYPATTDEE

-468 LPSQRWTFK
+468 LPSQRWMFK
-477 DLDHYFIKFYARFAV
+477 DLDHYFVKFYARFAV
-492 DYRNRAVPPNTQY
+492 DYRSRAVPPNTQY
-505 ARARVASVFGKSLEQ
+505 TRARVASVFGKSLEQ
-520 FNVLP
+520 MNVLP

-542 YYSLGSFRNT
+542 YYNLGSFRNT
-552 VNHAERVD
+552 VNHAERID
-560 DVASSLAPVS
+560 DAATSLEPVS
-570 PIWKQAETLIGGF
+570 PIWKQAEKLIGGF

-595 DRHPDDLKP
+595 DKRPDDLKP

-618 PKCDPDYNMVA
+618 PKCDPEYNTVV
-629 GYIANNRARPRRP
+629 GYTANNRARPRRRN
-642 SFGQGAGNANAGN
+642 F
-655 GGPRGGNS
+655 GGP
-663 GANRTGNGNGG
+663 
-674 NRGGNGNGS
+674 NRGGNGNG
-683 GGGNGGGNRTGN
+683 GGGYRGGNGGGYR
-695 GNGGFQGTTSAP
+695 GNGGNNNGGHQGSTSAP
-707 VPGAPGGENMTVTVS
+707 VPGAAAGENVTVTVS
-722 LPKTAFEQLK
+722 LPKSALDDLK
-732 SAGSGPKGGKQK
+732 SDKSK
-744 KGEVVVRIS
+744 KGEFVVRLS

>member
-1 MRLARLGRVM
+1 M

-25 RNVSNFFVS
+25 RNVSSFFVS
-34 KDDEGLRFCEALVSG
+34 KEDEGLRFCEALVSG

-59 YEIDEIIVI
+59 YEIDEIIVV

-74 GEKGASAAGVKMAL
+74 GEKGAAAAGKKMAL
-88 NDGIDVMTADVS
+88 NDDIDVMTADVS

-115 TMGINIDLAD
+115 TMGVSIDLAD
-125 SLDQI
+125 SLGEMD
-130 EPARR
+130 PARR

-163 SKFDKAASSLSLED
+163 SKFDKGAGELSLED

-184 LFCETG
+184 LYCETG
-190 SFSRMSPQSQNLAVP
+190 SFSRMCPKTQNLSVP

-223 QDLIARLLQE
+223 QDLIASLLKE
-233 PGTEAELYVDLH
+233 PGTEAELYIDFH
-245 GLPTEASAVC
+245 GLPTEAAGVC

-269 IHIAATASV
+269 IHIAASASV

-311 GKTDILRSYWD
+311 GKTDILRSYWE
-322 EAKQAN
+322 EAKLAN
-328 PKLENRY
+328 PKLENHY

-346 DAGISLCNIDELAT
+346 DAGISLCNTDELMT

-374 APEASQE
+374 APEPSQE

-399 ALMDETGGGLDP
+399 ALMDDSAEGLDP

-441 RGVLYPATSDEE
+441 RGVIYPATSDEE

-468 LPSQRWTFK
+468 LPSQRWMFK
-477 DLDHYFIKFYARFAV
+477 DLDHYFVKFYARFAV
-492 DYRNRAVPPNTQY
+492 DYRSRAVPPNTQY
-505 ARARVASVFGKSLEQ
+505 TRARVASVFGKSLEQ
-520 FNVLP
+520 MNVLP

-542 YYSLGSFRNT
+542 YYNLGSFRNT
-552 VNHAERVD
+552 VNHAERID
-560 DVASSLAPVS
+560 DAATSLEPVS
-570 PIWKQAETLIGGF
+570 PIWKQAEKLIGGF

-595 DRHPDDLKP
+595 DKRPDDLKP

-618 PKCDPDYNMVA
+618 PKCDPEYNTVV
-629 GYIANNRARPRRP
+629 GYTANNRARPRRRN
-642 SFGQGAGNANAGN
+642 F
-655 GGPRGGNS
+655 GGP
-663 GANRTGNGNGG
+663 
-674 NRGGNGNGS
+674 NRGGNGNG
-683 GGGNGGGNRTGN
+683 GGGYRGGNGGGYRGGSGN
-695 GNGGFQGTTSAP
+695 NNGGHQGSTSAP
-707 VPGAPGGENMTVTVS
+707 VPGAAAGENVTVTVS
-722 LPKTAFEQLK
+722 LPKSALDDLK
-732 SAGSGPKGGKQK
+732 SDKSK
-744 KGEVVVRIS
+744 KGELVVRLS

>member
-1 MRLARLGRVM
+1 M

-25 RNVSNFFVS
+25 RNVSSFFVS
-34 KDDEGLRFCEALVSG
+34 KEDEGLRFCEALVSG

-74 GEKGASAAGVKMAL
+74 GEKGAAAAGKKMAL
-88 NDGIDVMTADVS
+88 NDDIDVMTADVS

-115 TMGINIDLAD
+115 TMGVSIDLAD
-125 SLDQI
+125 SLGEID
-130 EPARR
+130 PARR
-135 EELVAFAR
+135 EELIAFAR

-163 SKFDKAASSLSLED
+163 SKFDKAAGELSLED

-184 LFCETG
+184 LYCETG
-190 SFSRMSPQSQNLAVP
+190 SFSRMCPKSQNLSVP

-223 QDLIARLLQE
+223 QDLITSLLKE
-233 PGTEAELYVDLH
+233 PGTEAELYIDFH
-245 GLPTEASAVC
+245 GLPTEAAGVC

-269 IHIAATASV
+269 IHIAASASV

-311 GKTDILRSYWD
+311 GKTDILRSYWE
-322 EAKQAN
+322 EAKLAN
-328 PKLENRY
+328 PKLENHY

-346 DAGISLCNIDELAT
+346 DAGISLCNTDELMT

-374 APEASQE
+374 APEPSQE

-399 ALMDETGGGLDP
+399 ALMDDSAEGLDP

-441 RGVLYPATSDEE
+441 RGVIYPATTDDE

-468 LPSQRWTFK
+468 LPSQRWMFK
-477 DLDHYFIKFYARFAV
+477 DLDHYFVKFYARFAV
-492 DYRNRAVPPNTQY
+492 DYRSRAVPPNTQY
-505 ARARVASVFGKSLEQ
+505 TRARVASVFGKSLEQ
-520 FNVLP
+520 MNVLP

-542 YYSLGSFRNT
+542 YYNLGSFRNT
-552 VNHAERVD
+552 VNHAERID
-560 DVASSLAPVS
+560 DAATSLEPVS
-570 PIWKQAETLIGGF
+570 PIWKQAEKLIGGF

-595 DRHPDDLKP
+595 DKRPDDLKP

-618 PKCDPDYNMVA
+618 PKCDPEYNTVV
-629 GYIANNRARPRRP
+629 GYTANNRARPRRRN
-642 SFGQGAGNANAGN
+642 F
-655 GGPRGGNS
+655 GGP
-663 GANRTGNGNGG
+663 
-674 NRGGNGNGS
+674 NRGGNV
-683 GGGNGGGNRTGN
+683 GGNGGGYRG
-695 GNGGFQGTTSAP
+695 GNGGGYRGGNGGSGNGGNNSGGYQGSTSAP
-707 VPGAPGGENMTVTVS
+707 VPGAAAGENVTVTVS
-722 LPKTAFEQLK
+722 LPKSAIDDLK
-732 SAGSGPKGGKQK
+732 SDKSK
-744 KGEVVVRIS
+744 KGELVVRLS

>member
-1 MRLARLGRVM
+1 M

-25 RNVSNFFVS
+25 RNVSSFFVS
-34 KDDEGLRFCEALVSG
+34 KEDEGLRFCEALVSG

-59 YEIDEIIVI
+59 YEIDEIIVV

-74 GEKGASAAGVKMAL
+74 GEKGAAAAGKKMAL
-88 NDGIDVMTADVS
+88 NDDIDVMTADVS

-115 TMGINIDLAD
+115 TMGVSIDLAD
-125 SLDQI
+125 SLGEMD
-130 EPARR
+130 PARR

-163 SKFDKAASSLSLED
+163 SKFDKGAGELSLED

-184 LFCETG
+184 LYCETG
-190 SFSRMSPQSQNLAVP
+190 SFSRMCPKTQNLSVP

-223 QDLIARLLQE
+223 QDLIASLLKE
-233 PGTEAELYVDLH
+233 PGTEAELYIDFH
-245 GLPTEASAVC
+245 GLPTEAAGVC

-269 IHIAATASV
+269 IHIAASASV

-311 GKTDILRSYWD
+311 GKTDILRSYWE
-322 EAKQAN
+322 EAKLAN
-328 PKLENRY
+328 PKLENHY

-346 DAGISLCNIDELAT
+346 DAGISLCNTDELMT

-374 APEASQE
+374 APEPSQE

-399 ALMDETGGGLDP
+399 ALMDDTAEGLDP

-441 RGVLYPATSDEE
+441 RGVIYPATTDEE

-468 LPSQRWTFK
+468 LPSQRWMFK
-477 DLDHYFIKFYARFAV
+477 DLDHYFVKFYARFAV
-492 DYRNRAVPPNTQY
+492 DYRSRAVPPNAQY
-505 ARARVASVFGKSLEQ
+505 TRARVASVFGKSLEQ
-520 FNVLP
+520 MNVLP

-542 YYSLGSFRNT
+542 YYNLGSFRNT
-552 VNHAERVD
+552 VNHAERID
-560 DVASSLAPVS
+560 DAATSLEPVS
-570 PIWKQAETLIGGF
+570 PIWKQAEKLIGGF

-595 DRHPDDLKP
+595 DKRPDDLKP

-618 PKCDPDYNMVA
+618 PKCDPEYNTVV
-629 GYIANNRARPRRP
+629 GYTANNRARPRRRN
-642 SFGQGAGNANAGN
+642 F
-655 GGPRGGNS
+655 GGP
-663 GANRTGNGNGG
+663 
-674 NRGGNGNGS
+674 NRGGNGNG
-683 GGGNGGGNRTGN
+683 GGGYRGGNGGGYR
-695 GNGGFQGTTSAP
+695 GNGGNNNGGYQGSTSAP
-707 VPGAPGGENMTVTVS
+707 VPGAAAGENVTVTVS
-722 LPKTAFEQLK
+722 LPKSALDDLK
-732 SAGSGPKGGKQK
+732 SDKSK
-744 KGEVVVRIS
+744 KGELVVRLS

>member
-1 MRLARLGRVM
+1 M

-25 RNVSNFFVS
+25 RNVSSFFVS
-34 KDDEGLRFCEALVSG
+34 KEDEGLRFCEALVSG

-59 YEIDEIIVI
+59 YEIDEIIVV

-74 GEKGASAAGVKMAL
+74 GEKGAAAAGKKMAL
-88 NDGIDVMTADVS
+88 NDDIDVMTADVS

-115 TMGINIDLAD
+115 TMGVSIDLAD
-125 SLDQI
+125 SLGEMD
-130 EPARR
+130 PARR

-163 SKFDKAASSLSLED
+163 SKFDKGAGELSLED

-184 LFCETG
+184 LYCETG
-190 SFSRMSPQSQNLAVP
+190 SFSRMCPKTQNLSVP

-223 QDLIARLLQE
+223 QDLIASLLKE
-233 PGTEAELYVDLH
+233 PGTEAELYIDFH
-245 GLPTEASAVC
+245 GLPTEAAGVC

-269 IHIAATASV
+269 IHIAASASV

-311 GKTDILRSYWD
+311 GKTDILRSYWE
-322 EAKQAN
+322 EAKLAN
-328 PKLENRY
+328 PKLENHY

-346 DAGISLCNIDELAT
+346 DAGISLCNTDELMT

-374 APEASQE
+374 APEPSQE

-399 ALMDETGGGLDP
+399 ALMDDSAEGLDP

-441 RGVLYPATSDEE
+441 RGVIYPATSDEE

-468 LPSQRWTFK
+468 LPSQRWMFK
-477 DLDHYFIKFYARFAV
+477 DLDHYFVKFYARFAV
-492 DYRNRAVPPNTQY
+492 DYRSRAVPPNTQY
-505 ARARVASVFGKSLEQ
+505 TRARVASVFGKSLEQ
-520 FNVLP
+520 MNVLP

-542 YYSLGSFRNT
+542 YYNLGSFRNT
-552 VNHAERVD
+552 VNHAERID
-560 DVASSLAPVS
+560 DAATSLEPVS
-570 PIWKQAETLIGGF
+570 PIWKQAEKLIGGF

-595 DRHPDDLKP
+595 DKRPDDLKP

-618 PKCDPDYNMVA
+618 PKCDPEYNTVV
-629 GYIANNRARPRRP
+629 GYTANNRARPRRRN
-642 SFGQGAGNANAGN
+642 F
-655 GGPRGGNS
+655 GGP
-663 GANRTGNGNGG
+663 
-674 NRGGNGNGS
+674 NRGGNGNG
-683 GGGNGGGNRTGN
+683 GGGYRGGNGGGYRGGSGN
-695 GNGGFQGTTSAP
+695 NNGGYQGSTSAP
-707 VPGAPGGENMTVTVS
+707 VPGAAAGENVTVTVS
-722 LPKTAFEQLK
+722 LPKSALDDLK
-732 SAGSGPKGGKQK
+732 SDKSK
-744 KGEVVVRIS
+744 KGELVVRLS

>member
-1 MRLARLGRVM
+1 M

-25 RNVSNFFVS
+25 RNVSSFFVS
-34 KDDEGLRFCEALVSG
+34 KEDEGLRFCEALVSG

-59 YEIDEIIVI
+59 YEIDEIIVV

-74 GEKGASAAGVKMAL
+74 GEKGAAAAGKKMAL
-88 NDGIDVMTADVS
+88 NDDIDVMTADVS

-115 TMGINIDLAD
+115 TMGVSIDLAD
-125 SLDQI
+125 SLGEMD
-130 EPARR
+130 PARR

-163 SKFDKAASSLSLED
+163 SKFDKGAGELSLED

-184 LFCETG
+184 LYCETG
-190 SFSRMSPQSQNLAVP
+190 SFSRMCPKTQNLSVP

-223 QDLIARLLQE
+223 QDLIASLLKE
-233 PGTEAELYVDLH
+233 PGTEAELYIDFH
-245 GLPTEASAVC
+245 GLPTEAAGVC

-269 IHIAATASV
+269 IHIAASASV

-311 GKTDILRSYWD
+311 GKTDILRSYWE
-322 EAKQAN
+322 EAKLAN
-328 PKLENRY
+328 PKLENHY

-346 DAGISLCNIDELAT
+346 DAGISLCNTDELMT

-374 APEASQE
+374 APEPSQE

-399 ALMDETGGGLDP
+399 ALMDDSAEGLDP

-441 RGVLYPATSDEE
+441 RGVIYPATSDEE

-468 LPSQRWTFK
+468 LPSQRWMFK
-477 DLDHYFIKFYARFAV
+477 DLDHYFVKFYARFAV
-492 DYRNRAVPPNTQY
+492 DYRSRAVPPNTQY
-505 ARARVASVFGKSLEQ
+505 TRARVASVFGKSLEQ
-520 FNVLP
+520 MNVLP
-525 AHSLLTD
+525 AHSLLAD

-542 YYSLGSFRNT
+542 YYNLGSFRNT
-552 VNHAERVD
+552 VNHAERID
-560 DVASSLAPVS
+560 DAATSLEPVS
-570 PIWKQAETLIGGF
+570 PIWKQAEKLIGGF

-595 DRHPDDLKP
+595 DKRPDDLKP

-618 PKCDPDYNMVA
+618 PKCDPEYNTVV
-629 GYIANNRARPRRP
+629 GYTANNRARPRRRN
-642 SFGQGAGNANAGN
+642 F
-655 GGPRGGNS
+655 GGP
-663 GANRTGNGNGG
+663 
-674 NRGGNGNGS
+674 NRGGNGNG
-683 GGGNGGGNRTGN
+683 GGGYRGGNGGGGYRGGSGN
-695 GNGGFQGTTSAP
+695 NNGGHQGSTSAP
-707 VPGAPGGENMTVTVS
+707 VPGAAAGENVTVTVS
-722 LPKTAFEQLK
+722 LPKSALDDLK
-732 SAGSGPKGGKQK
+732 SDKSK
-744 KGEVVVRIS
+744 KGELVVRLS

>member
-1 MRLARLGRVM
+1 M

-25 RNVSNFFVS
+25 RNVSSFFVS
-34 KDDEGLRFCEALVSG
+34 KEDEGLRFCEALVSG

-59 YEIDEIIVI
+59 YEIDEIIVV

-74 GEKGASAAGVKMAL
+74 GEKGAAAAGKKMAL
-88 NDGIDVMTADVS
+88 NDDIDVMTADVS

-115 TMGINIDLAD
+115 TMGVSIDLAD
-125 SLDQI
+125 SLGEMD
-130 EPARR
+130 PARR

-163 SKFDKAASSLSLED
+163 SKFDKGAGELSLED

-184 LFCETG
+184 LYCETG
-190 SFSRMSPQSQNLAVP
+190 SFSRMCPKTQNLSVP

-223 QDLIARLLQE
+223 QDLIASLLKE
-233 PGTEAELYVDLH
+233 PGTEAELYIDFH
-245 GLPTEASAVC
+245 GLPTEAAGVC

-269 IHIAATASV
+269 IHIAASASV

-311 GKTDILRSYWD
+311 GKTDILRSYWE
-322 EAKQAN
+322 EAKLAN
-328 PKLENRY
+328 PKLENHY

-346 DAGISLCNIDELAT
+346 DAGISLCNTDELMT

-374 APEASQE
+374 APEPSQE

-399 ALMDETGGGLDP
+399 ALMDDSAEGLDP

-441 RGVLYPATSDEE
+441 RGVIYPATTDEE

-468 LPSQRWTFK
+468 LPSQRWMFK
-477 DLDHYFIKFYARFAV
+477 DLDHYFVKFYARFAV
-492 DYRNRAVPPNTQY
+492 DYRSRAVPPNTQY
-505 ARARVASVFGKSLEQ
+505 TRARVASVFGKSLEQ
-520 FNVLP
+520 MNVLP
-525 AHSLLTD
+525 AHSLLAD

-542 YYSLGSFRNT
+542 YYNLGSFRNT
-552 VNHAERVD
+552 VNHAERID
-560 DVASSLAPVS
+560 DAATSLEPVS
-570 PIWKQAETLIGGF
+570 PIWKQAEKLIGGF

-595 DRHPDDLKP
+595 DKRPDDLKP

-618 PKCDPDYNMVA
+618 PKCDPEYNTVV
-629 GYIANNRARPRRP
+629 GYTANNRARPRRRN
-642 SFGQGAGNANAGN
+642 F
-655 GGPRGGNS
+655 GGP
-663 GANRTGNGNGG
+663 
-674 NRGGNGNGS
+674 NRGGNGNG
-683 GGGNGGGNRTGN
+683 GGGYRGGNGGGYRGGSGN
-695 GNGGFQGTTSAP
+695 NNGGYQGSTSAP
-707 VPGAPGGENMTVTVS
+707 VPGAAAGENVTVTVS
-722 LPKTAFEQLK
+722 LPKSALDDLK
-732 SAGSGPKGGKQK
+732 SDKSK
-744 KGEVVVRIS
+744 KGELVVRLS

>member
-1 MRLARLGRVM
+1 M

-25 RNVSNFFVS
+25 RNVSSFFVS
-34 KDDEGLRFCEALVSG
+34 KEDEGLRFCEALVSG

-59 YEIDEIIVI
+59 YEIDEIIVV

-74 GEKGASAAGVKMAL
+74 GEKGAAAAGKKMAL
-88 NDGIDVMTADVS
+88 NDDIDVMTADVS

-115 TMGINIDLAD
+115 TMGVSIDLAD
-125 SLDQI
+125 SLGEMD
-130 EPARR
+130 PARR

-163 SKFDKAASSLSLED
+163 SKFDKGAGELSLED

-184 LFCETG
+184 LYCETG
-190 SFSRMSPQSQNLAVP
+190 SFSRMCPKTQNLSVP

-223 QDLIARLLQE
+223 QDLIASLLKE
-233 PGTEAELYVDLH
+233 PGTEAELYIDFH
-245 GLPTEASAVC
+245 GLPTEAAGVC

-269 IHIAATASV
+269 IHIAASASV

-311 GKTDILRSYWD
+311 GKTDILRSYWE
-322 EAKQAN
+322 EAKLAN
-328 PKLENRY
+328 PKLENHY

-346 DAGISLCNIDELAT
+346 DAGISLCNTDELMT

-374 APEASQE
+374 APEPSQE

-399 ALMDETGGGLDP
+399 ALMDDSAEGLDP

-441 RGVLYPATSDEE
+441 RGVIYPAATDEE

-468 LPSQRWTFK
+468 LPSQRWMFK
-477 DLDHYFIKFYARFAV
+477 DLDHYFVKFYARFAV
-492 DYRNRAVPPNTQY
+492 DYRSRAVPPNTQY
-505 ARARVASVFGKSLEQ
+505 TRARVASVFGKSLEQ
-520 FNVLP
+520 MNVLP
-525 AHSLLTD
+525 AHSLLAD
-532 ENLLADILER
+532 EDLLADILER
-542 YYSLGSFRNT
+542 YYNLGSFRNT
-552 VNHAERVD
+552 VNHAERID
-560 DVASSLAPVS
+560 DAATSLEPVS
-570 PIWKQAETLIGGF
+570 PIWKQAEKLIGGF

-595 DRHPDDLKP
+595 DKRPDDLKP

-618 PKCDPDYNMVA
+618 PKCDPEYNTVV
-629 GYIANNRARPRRP
+629 GYTANNRARPRRRN
-642 SFGQGAGNANAGN
+642 F
-655 GGPRGGNS
+655 GGP
-663 GANRTGNGNGG
+663 
-674 NRGGNGNGS
+674 NRGGNGNG
-683 GGGNGGGNRTGN
+683 GGGYRGGNGGGYRGGSGN
-695 GNGGFQGTTSAP
+695 NNGGYQGSTSAP
-707 VPGAPGGENMTVTVS
+707 VPGAAAGENVTVTVS
-722 LPKTAFEQLK
+722 LPKSALDDLK
-732 SAGSGPKGGKQK
+732 SDKSK
-744 KGEVVVRIS
+744 KGELVVRLS

>member
-1 MRLARLGRVM
+1 M

-25 RNVSNFFVS
+25 RNVSSFFVS
-34 KDDEGLRFCEALVSG
+34 KEDEGLRFCEALVSG

-59 YEIDEIIVI
+59 YEIDEIIVV

-74 GEKGASAAGVKMAL
+74 GEKGAAAAGKKMAL
-88 NDGIDVMTADVS
+88 NDDIDVMTADVS

-115 TMGINIDLAD
+115 TMGVSIDLAD
-125 SLDQI
+125 SLGEMD
-130 EPARR
+130 PARR

-163 SKFDKAASSLSLED
+163 SKFDKGAGELSLED

-184 LFCETG
+184 LYCETG
-190 SFSRMSPQSQNLAVP
+190 SFSRMCPKTQNLSVP

-223 QDLIARLLQE
+223 QDLIASLLKE
-233 PGTEAELYVDLH
+233 PGTEAELYIDFH
-245 GLPTEASAVC
+245 GLPTEAAGVC

-269 IHIAATASV
+269 IHIAASASV

-311 GKTDILRSYWD
+311 GKTDILRSYWE
-322 EAKQAN
+322 EAKLAN
-328 PKLENRY
+328 PKLENHY

-346 DAGISLCNIDELAT
+346 DAGISLCNTDELMT

-374 APEASQE
+374 APEPSQE

-399 ALMDETGGGLDP
+399 ALMDDTAEGLDP

-441 RGVLYPATSDEE
+441 RGVIYPATTDEE

-468 LPSQRWTFK
+468 LPSQRWMFK
-477 DLDHYFIKFYARFAV
+477 DLDHYFVKFYARFAV
-492 DYRNRAVPPNTQY
+492 DYRSRAVPPNTQY
-505 ARARVASVFGKSLEQ
+505 TRARVASVFGKSLEQ
-520 FNVLP
+520 MNVLP

-542 YYSLGSFRNT
+542 YYNLGSFRNT
-552 VNHAERVD
+552 VNHAERID
-560 DVASSLAPVS
+560 DAATSLEPVS
-570 PIWKQAETLIGGF
+570 PIWKQAEKLIGGF

-595 DRHPDDLKP
+595 DKRPDDLKP

-618 PKCDPDYNMVA
+618 PKCDPEYNTVV
-629 GYIANNRARPRRP
+629 GYTANNRARPRRRN
-642 SFGQGAGNANAGN
+642 F
-655 GGPRGGNS
+655 GGP
-663 GANRTGNGNGG
+663 
-674 NRGGNGNGS
+674 NRGGNGNG
-683 GGGNGGGNRTGN
+683 GGGYRGGNGGGYR
-695 GNGGFQGTTSAP
+695 GNGGNNNGGYQGSTSAP
-707 VPGAPGGENMTVTVS
+707 VPGAAAGENVTVTVS
-722 LPKTAFEQLK
+722 LPKSALDDLK
-732 SAGSGPKGGKQK
+732 SDKSK
-744 KGEVVVRIS
+744 KGELVVRLS

>member
-1 MRLARLGRVM
+1 M

-25 RNVSNFFVS
+25 RNVSSFFVS
-34 KDDEGLRFCEALVSG
+34 KEDEGLRFCEALVSG

-59 YEIDEIIVI
+59 YEIDEIIVV

-74 GEKGASAAGVKMAL
+74 GEKGSAAAGKKMAL
-88 NDGIDVMTADVS
+88 NDDIDVMTADVS

-115 TMGINIDLAD
+115 TMGVSIDLAD
-125 SLDQI
+125 SLGEMD
-130 EPARR
+130 PARR

-163 SKFDKAASSLSLED
+163 SKFDKGAGELSLED

-184 LFCETG
+184 LYCETG
-190 SFSRMSPQSQNLAVP
+190 SFSRMCPKTQNLSVP

-223 QDLIARLLQE
+223 QDLIASLLKE
-233 PGTEAELYVDLH
+233 PGTEAELYIDFH
-245 GLPTEASAVC
+245 GLPTEAAGVC

-269 IHIAATASV
+269 IHIAASASV

-311 GKTDILRSYWD
+311 GKTDILRSYWE
-322 EAKQAN
+322 EAKLAN
-328 PKLENRY
+328 PKLENHY

-346 DAGISLCNIDELAT
+346 DAGISLCNTDELMT

-374 APEASQE
+374 APEPSQE

-399 ALMDETGGGLDP
+399 ALMDDSAEGLDP

-441 RGVLYPATSDEE
+441 RGVIYPATSDEE

-468 LPSQRWTFK
+468 LPSQRWMFK
-477 DLDHYFIKFYARFAV
+477 DLDHYFVKFYARFAV
-492 DYRNRAVPPNTQY
+492 DYRSRAVPPNTQY
-505 ARARVASVFGKSLEQ
+505 TRARVASVFGKSLEQ
-520 FNVLP
+520 MNVLP

-542 YYSLGSFRNT
+542 YYNLGSFRNT
-552 VNHAERVD
+552 VNHAERID
-560 DVASSLAPVS
+560 DAATSLEPVS
-570 PIWKQAETLIGGF
+570 PIWKQAEKLIGGF

-595 DRHPDDLKP
+595 DKRPDDLKP

-618 PKCDPDYNMVA
+618 PKCDPEYNTVV
-629 GYIANNRARPRRP
+629 GYTANNRARPRRRN
-642 SFGQGAGNANAGN
+642 F
-655 GGPRGGNS
+655 GGP
-663 GANRTGNGNGG
+663 
-674 NRGGNGNGS
+674 NRGGNGNG
-683 GGGNGGGNRTGN
+683 GGGYRGGNGGGGYR
-695 GNGGFQGTTSAP
+695 GNGGNNNGGYQGSTSAP
-707 VPGAPGGENMTVTVS
+707 VPGAAAGENVTVTVS
-722 LPKTAFEQLK
+722 LPKSALDDLK
-732 SAGSGPKGGKQK
+732 SDKSK
-744 KGEVVVRIS
+744 KGELVVRLS

>member
-1 MRLARLGRVM
+1 M

-25 RNVSNFFVS
+25 RNVSSFFVS
-34 KDDEGLRFCEALVSG
+34 KEDEGLRFCEALVSG

-59 YEIDEIIVI
+59 YEIDEIIVV

-74 GEKGASAAGVKMAL
+74 GEKGAAAAGKKMAL
-88 NDGIDVMTADVS
+88 NDDIDVMTADVS

-115 TMGINIDLAD
+115 TMGVSIDLAD
-125 SLDQI
+125 SLGEMD
-130 EPARR
+130 PARR

-163 SKFDKAASSLSLED
+163 SKFDKGAGELSLED

-184 LFCETG
+184 LYCETG
-190 SFSRMSPQSQNLAVP
+190 SFSRMCPKTQNLSVP

-223 QDLIARLLQE
+223 QDLIASLLKE
-233 PGTEAELYVDLH
+233 PGTEAELYIDFH
-245 GLPTEASAVC
+245 GLPTEAAGVC

-269 IHIAATASV
+269 IHIAASASV

-311 GKTDILRSYWD
+311 GKTDILRSYWE
-322 EAKQAN
+322 EAKLAN
-328 PKLENRY
+328 PKLENHY

-346 DAGISLCNIDELAT
+346 DAGISLCNTDELMT

-374 APEASQE
+374 APEPSQE

-399 ALMDETGGGLDP
+399 ALMDDSAEGLDP

-441 RGVLYPATSDEE
+441 RGVIYPAATDEE

-468 LPSQRWTFK
+468 LPSQRWMFK
-477 DLDHYFIKFYARFAV
+477 DLDHYFVKFYARFAV
-492 DYRNRAVPPNTQY
+492 DYRSRAVPPNTQY
-505 ARARVASVFGKSLEQ
+505 TRARVASVFGKSLEQ
-520 FNVLP
+520 MNVLP

-542 YYSLGSFRNT
+542 YYNLGSFRNT
-552 VNHAERVD
+552 VNHAERID
-560 DVASSLAPVS
+560 DAATSLEPVS
-570 PIWKQAETLIGGF
+570 PIWKQAEKLIGGF

-595 DRHPDDLKP
+595 DKRPDDLKP

-618 PKCDPDYNMVA
+618 PKCDPEYNTVV
-629 GYIANNRARPRRP
+629 GYTANNRARPRRRN
-642 SFGQGAGNANAGN
+642 F
-655 GGPRGGNS
+655 GGP
-663 GANRTGNGNGG
+663 
-674 NRGGNGNGS
+674 NRGGNGNG
-683 GGGNGGGNRTGN
+683 GGGYRGGNGGGYRGGSGN
-695 GNGGFQGTTSAP
+695 NNGGYQGSTSAP
-707 VPGAPGGENMTVTVS
+707 VPGAAAGENVTVTVS
-722 LPKTAFEQLK
+722 LPKSALDDLK
-732 SAGSGPKGGKQK
+732 SDKSK
-744 KGEVVVRIS
+744 KGELVVRLS

>member
-1 MRLARLGRVM
+1 M

-25 RNVSNFFVS
+25 RNVSSFFVS
-34 KDDEGLRFCEALVSG
+34 KEDEGLRFCEALVSG

-59 YEIDEIIVI
+59 YEIDEIIVV

-74 GEKGASAAGVKMAL
+74 GEKGAAAAGKKMAL
-88 NDGIDVMTADVS
+88 NDDIDVMTADVS

-115 TMGINIDLAD
+115 TMGVSIDLAD
-125 SLDQI
+125 SLGEMD
-130 EPARR
+130 PARR

-163 SKFDKAASSLSLED
+163 SKFDKGAGELSLED

-184 LFCETG
+184 LYCETG
-190 SFSRMSPQSQNLAVP
+190 SFSRMCPKTQNLSVP

-223 QDLIARLLQE
+223 QDLIASLLKE
-233 PGTEAELYVDLH
+233 PGTEAELYIDFH
-245 GLPTEASAVC
+245 GLPTEAAGVC

-269 IHIAATASV
+269 IHIAASASV

-311 GKTDILRSYWD
+311 GKTDILRSYWE
-322 EAKQAN
+322 EAKLAN
-328 PKLENRY
+328 PKLENHY

-346 DAGISLCNIDELAT
+346 DAGISLCNTDELMT

-374 APEASQE
+374 APEPSQE

-399 ALMDETGGGLDP
+399 ALMDDSAEGLDP

-441 RGVLYPATSDEE
+441 RGVIYPATSDEE

-468 LPSQRWTFK
+468 LPSQRWMFK
-477 DLDHYFIKFYARFAV
+477 DLDHYFVKFYARFAV
-492 DYRNRAVPPNTQY
+492 DYRSRAVPPNTQY
-505 ARARVASVFGKSLEQ
+505 TRARVASVFGKSLEQ
-520 FNVLP
+520 MNVLP
-525 AHSLLTD
+525 AHSLLAD

-542 YYSLGSFRNT
+542 YYNLGSFRNT
-552 VNHAERVD
+552 VNHAERID
-560 DVASSLAPVS
+560 DAATSLEPVS
-570 PIWKQAETLIGGF
+570 PIWKQAEKLIGGF

-595 DRHPDDLKP
+595 DKRPDDLKP

-618 PKCDPDYNMVA
+618 PKCDPEYNTVV
-629 GYIANNRARPRRP
+629 GYTANNRARPRRRN
-642 SFGQGAGNANAGN
+642 F
-655 GGPRGGNS
+655 GGP
-663 GANRTGNGNGG
+663 
-674 NRGGNGNGS
+674 NRGGNGNG
-683 GGGNGGGNRTGN
+683 GGGYRGGNGGGGYRGN
-695 GNGGFQGTTSAP
+695 SGNNNGGHQGSTSAP
-707 VPGAPGGENMTVTVS
+707 VPGAAAGENVTVTVS
-722 LPKTAFEQLK
+722 LPKSALDDLK
-732 SAGSGPKGGKQK
+732 SDKSK
-744 KGEVVVRIS
+744 KGELVVRLS

>member
-1 MRLARLGRVM
+1 M

-25 RNVSNFFVS
+25 RNVSSFFVS
-34 KDDEGLRFCEALVSG
+34 KEDEGLRFCEALVSG

-59 YEIDEIIVI
+59 YEIDEIIVV

-74 GEKGASAAGVKMAL
+74 GEKGSAAAGKKMAL
-88 NDGIDVMTADVS
+88 NDDIDVMTADVS

-115 TMGINIDLAD
+115 TMGVSIDLAD
-125 SLDQI
+125 SLGEMD
-130 EPARR
+130 PARR

-163 SKFDKAASSLSLED
+163 SKFDKGAGELSLED

-184 LFCETG
+184 LYCETG
-190 SFSRMSPQSQNLAVP
+190 SFSRMCPKTQNLSVP

-223 QDLIARLLQE
+223 QDLIASLLKE
-233 PGTEAELYVDLH
+233 PGTEAELYIDFH
-245 GLPTEASAVC
+245 GLPTEAAGVC

-269 IHIAATASV
+269 IHIAASASV

-311 GKTDILRSYWD
+311 GKTDILRSYWE
-322 EAKQAN
+322 EAKLAN
-328 PKLENRY
+328 PKLENHY

-346 DAGISLCNIDELAT
+346 DAGISLCNTDELMT

-374 APEASQE
+374 APEPSQE

-399 ALMDETGGGLDP
+399 ALMDDSAEGLDP

-441 RGVLYPATSDEE
+441 RGVIYPATTDEE

-468 LPSQRWTFK
+468 LPSQRWMFK
-477 DLDHYFIKFYARFAV
+477 DLDHYFVKFYARFAV
-492 DYRNRAVPPNTQY
+492 DYRSRAVPPNTQY
-505 ARARVASVFGKSLEQ
+505 TRARVASVFGRSLEQ
-520 FNVLP
+520 MNVLP

-542 YYSLGSFRNT
+542 YYNLGSFRNT
-552 VNHAERVD
+552 VNHAERID
-560 DVASSLAPVS
+560 DAATSLEPVS
-570 PIWKQAETLIGGF
+570 PIWKQAEKLIGGF

-595 DRHPDDLKP
+595 DKRPDDLKP

-618 PKCDPDYNMVA
+618 PKCDPEYNTVV
-629 GYIANNRARPRRP
+629 GYTANNRARPRRRN
-642 SFGQGAGNANAGN
+642 F
-655 GGPRGGNS
+655 GGPNRGS
-663 GANRTGNGNGG
+663 NGNGG
-674 NRGGNGNGS
+674 GGYR
-683 GGGNGGGNRTGN
+683 GGNGGGGYRGGSGN
-695 GNGGFQGTTSAP
+695 NNGGYQGSTSAP
-707 VPGAPGGENMTVTVS
+707 VPGAAAGENVTVTVS
-722 LPKTAFEQLK
+722 LPKSALDDLK
-732 SAGSGPKGGKQK
+732 SDKSK
-744 KGEVVVRIS
+744 KGELVVRLS